1 MAKEDENMELSFPE
15 IFDILDCSM
24 EDMLDVLSQAI
35 DMLEEGKNE
44 DALEVLKAL
53 EEDMFDFLGYVDEG
67 EVRGMRMR
75 RRRVRGRGKAEE
87 GSQAS
92 RQATSKTGQGGSQS
106 QHRNRQ
112 PRRPRVRSNR
122 FYPNIFYFPIFLWTN
137 RSRSDRSSNI
147 GRLSFFFEK

>member
-1 MAKEDENMELSFPE
+1 MAKEEENMELSFPE

-67 EVRGMRMR
+67 ELEGCDVEQ
-75 RRRVRGRGKAEE
+75 VEVVEEKPKKA
-87 GSQAS
+87 AKP
-92 RQATSKTGQGGSQS
+92 AVKPAAKAAPKPAAKPAAKKAKSK
-106 QHRNRQ
+106 
-112 PRRPRVRSNR
+112 
-122 FYPNIFYFPIFLWTN
+122 
-137 RSRSDRSSNI
+137 
-147 GRLSFFFEK
+147 K

>member
-67 EVRGMRMR
+67 EVEGCGCA
-75 RRRVRGRGKAEE
+75 VEESAEEEKPKKGAKVVAKPPAKPVKAEAKPAPKPAAKKAK
-87 GSQAS
+87 G
-92 RQATSKTGQGGSQS
+92 K
-106 QHRNRQ
+106 
-112 PRRPRVRSNR
+112 
-122 FYPNIFYFPIFLWTN
+122 
-137 RSRSDRSSNI
+137 
-147 GRLSFFFEK
+147 K

>member
-67 EVRGMRMR
+67 EVEGCGCA
-75 RRRVRGRGKAEE
+75 VEESAEEEKPKKGAKVAAKPPAKPAKAEAKPAPKPAAKKAK
-87 GSQAS
+87 G
-92 RQATSKTGQGGSQS
+92 K
-106 QHRNRQ
+106 
-112 PRRPRVRSNR
+112 
-122 FYPNIFYFPIFLWTN
+122 
-137 RSRSDRSSNI
+137 
-147 GRLSFFFEK
+147 K

>member
-35 DMLEEGKNE
+35 DMLEEGKGE

-67 EVRGMRMR
+67 EVEGCGCA
-75 RRRVRGRGKAEE
+75 VEESVEEEKPKKGAKPEAKPEAKPAKAAPKPAPKPAAKKAKGK
-87 GSQAS
+87 
-92 RQATSKTGQGGSQS
+92 K
-106 QHRNRQ
+106 
-112 PRRPRVRSNR
+112 
-122 FYPNIFYFPIFLWTN
+122 
-137 RSRSDRSSNI
+137 
-147 GRLSFFFEK
+147 

>member
-35 DMLEEGKNE
+35 DMLEEGKTE

-67 EVRGMRMR
+67 D
-75 RRRVRGRGKAEE
+75 AEE
-87 GSQAS
+87 CGCGCACRRSSVEEEKPKKAAKPAVAKPS
-92 RQATSKTGQGGSQS
+92 SQS
-106 QHRNRQ
+106 
-112 PRRPRVRSNR
+112 
-122 FYPNIFYFPIFLWTN
+122 
-137 RSRSDRSSNI
+137 
-147 GRLSFFFEK
+147 G

>member
-1 MAKEDENMELSFPE
+1 MAKEEENMELSFPE

-67 EVRGMRMR
+67 DVEECGCAVEEVE
-75 RRRVRGRGKAEE
+75 VAEKPKKAAKPAPKPAAKAAAKPAPKPAPKPAAKKGK
-87 GSQAS
+87 G
-92 RQATSKTGQGGSQS
+92 K
-106 QHRNRQ
+106 
-112 PRRPRVRSNR
+112 
-122 FYPNIFYFPIFLWTN
+122 
-137 RSRSDRSSNI
+137 
-147 GRLSFFFEK
+147 K

>member
-35 DMLEEGKNE
+35 DMLEEGKTE

-67 EVRGMRMR
+67 DVEECGCAVEES
-75 RRRVRGRGKAEE
+75 AEE
-87 GSQAS
+87 
-92 RQATSKTGQGGSQS
+92 
-106 QHRNRQ
+106 
-112 PRRPRVRSNR
+112 
-122 FYPNIFYFPIFLWTN
+122 
-137 RSRSDRSSNI
+137 
-147 GRLSFFFEK
+147 EKPKKGAKPEAKPPAAKPAKAAPKPAPKPAAKKAKGKK

>member
-67 EVRGMRMR
+67 EVEGCGC
-75 RRRVRGRGKAEE
+75 VVEESVEEEKPKKGAKPVAKPAAKPVKAAPKPAPKPAAKKAKGK
-87 GSQAS
+87 
-92 RQATSKTGQGGSQS
+92 K
-106 QHRNRQ
+106 
-112 PRRPRVRSNR
+112 
-122 FYPNIFYFPIFLWTN
+122 
-137 RSRSDRSSNI
+137 
-147 GRLSFFFEK
+147 

>member
-67 EVRGMRMR
+67 EAEGCGCGCAVEESVEEVKPKKGAKQAAKPAAKPAKAAPKPAPKPAAKKAK
-75 RRRVRGRGKAEE
+75 GK
-87 GSQAS
+87 
-92 RQATSKTGQGGSQS
+92 K
-106 QHRNRQ
+106 
-112 PRRPRVRSNR
+112 
-122 FYPNIFYFPIFLWTN
+122 
-137 RSRSDRSSNI
+137 
-147 GRLSFFFEK
+147 

>member
-1 MAKEDENMELSFPE
+1 MAKEDENAELSFPE

-67 EVRGMRMR
+67 EVEGCGCGA
-75 RRRVRGRGKAEE
+75 VEESVEEEKPKKGAKAAAKPTAKPVAKPAPKQAAKKAKGK
-87 GSQAS
+87 
-92 RQATSKTGQGGSQS
+92 K
-106 QHRNRQ
+106 
-112 PRRPRVRSNR
+112 
-122 FYPNIFYFPIFLWTN
+122 
-137 RSRSDRSSNI
+137 
-147 GRLSFFFEK
+147 